1 MIKGHFERKTGFL
14 LFYIEIVH
22 TRLFVLFRIIGC
34 VSEVGQWLVPA
45 HLYPGNHKGVPLYT
59 YIRKSTSKSD

>member
-34 VSEVGQWLVPA
+34 VSEVGAVACPGSFISGQPQGSAPTYVYTKK
-45 HLYPGNHKGVPLYT
+45 HL
-59 YIRKSTSKSD
+59 